1 MGLFH
6 EKPVRGPL
14 AESADFILFFLFFL
28 QTTLSYLE
36 FLKKLRASD

>member
-14 AESADFILFFLFFL
+14 AADSADFFFFFL